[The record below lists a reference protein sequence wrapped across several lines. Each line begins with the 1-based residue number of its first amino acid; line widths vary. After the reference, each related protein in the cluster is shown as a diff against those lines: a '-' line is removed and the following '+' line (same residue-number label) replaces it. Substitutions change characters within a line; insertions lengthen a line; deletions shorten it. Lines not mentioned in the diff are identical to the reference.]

1 VDFYAKPEDEIAAIR
16 RAAHRSGCTVRTLR
30 RAPGRLEIVGG
41 LSRVA
46 AVGPLAT
53 MGELVC
59 RDGWGAARLLLS
71 LAIED
76 SRTPGARALAARLRS
91 SVASDDEYARAV
103 HAFVGRIPFVRE
115 AGEIFQSGGFTIR
128 RNAGDCDDHF
138 RLAYALAAAGG
149 IRAALGVLHHGSR
162 VPAGKQGPSHAV
174 ALLWI
179 DGGWRFSETTIKAA
193 LGEHPNDAALRL
205 GLTSERTD
213 IAKELVIM
221 TEKDLPA
228 VPVGFAGRN
237 TSAQVALDAEA
248 LRRLGYLADDAP
260 VCQMTDPTF
269 AVFRRAVLAFQ
280 LATGLVPDG
289 LVGPTTRGELAR
301 SLTSAGVEGFDYST
315 AATSSSPVPA
325 IRLSADISDAF
336 LLAVIAMADGFR
348 ARGARASAEDWLAV
362 WSAESGIANIP
373 NRAGEPYFGLNQM
386 GLREQKRCGFS
397 AGKDAWLA
405 LTLEEQLPFVAC
417 FYESAAKMGG
427 GPSVFRDAGS
437 LYVANIAPGLIG
449 RARDPSAALYS
460 YRPIEGMP
468 SLHATD
474 AEWATYNKTHSDPYA
489 ENRGLDRQKKGFIS
503 VDDMRVSVEWQ
514 ARNSPRFAEVRS
526 RVRALG
532 AAPSTPSTPGLGGGA
547 VASLLFVASGIG
559 LSYAYSRGWL

>member
-1 VDFYAKPEDEIAAIR
+1 M
-16 RAAHRSGCTVRTLR
+16 RTLR

-41 LSRVA
+41 LSRVS

-53 MGELVC
+53 VGELAC

-76 SRTPGARALAARLRS
+76 SQTPGARALAARLRS

-115 AGEIFQSGGFTIR
+115 RGEIFQSGGFTIG

-162 VPAGKQGPSHAV
+162 VPADKQGPAHAV
-174 ALLWI
+174 ALLWV
-179 DGGWRFSETTIKAA
+179 DGGWRFAETTVDAA
-193 LGEHPNDAALRL
+193 LGENPNDAARRL
-205 GLTSERTD
+205 GLTSDRTD

-228 VPVGFAGRN
+228 VPAGFAARN

-248 LRRLGYLADDAP
+248 LQRLGYLAEDAP

-280 LATGLVPDG
+280 IATGLVPDG
-289 LVGPTTRGELAR
+289 LVGPKTRGELAR
-301 SLTSAGVEGFDYST
+301 SLTSAGVEGFDYPGIGALDV
-315 AATSSSPVPA
+315 AAVA
-325 IRLSADISDAF
+325 IKHSADISDAF
-336 LLAVIAMADGFR
+336 LLLVIAMVEGFR

-362 WSAESGIANIP
+362 WTAESGIANIP
-373 NRAGEPYFGLNQM
+373 NHAGEPYYGLNQM
-386 GLREQKRCGFS
+386 GIREQKACGFT

-449 RARDPSAALYS
+449 HARDPSFALYS
-460 YRPIEGMP
+460 YRPIAGMP
-468 SLHATD
+468 SLHASD

-503 VDDMRVSVEWQ
+503 VDDMRIAVEGQ
-514 ARNSPRFAEVRS
+514 ARNSPRFAEVRA

-532 AAPSTPSTPGLGGGA
+532 AAPSTPSTPGIGGGA

-559 LSYAYSRGWL
+559 ISYAYARGWL